1 MTVACMI
8 ADLADYNRSR
18 RVLLSIG
25 GMTYDIKVTERI
37 GTDIVIMAGDPV
49 RTEYTEADLSAAQHV
64 G

>member
-1 MTVACMI
+1 MTVSCMI
-8 ADLADYNRSR
+8 GDLADYNRTR

-25 GMTYDIKVTERI
+25 GRMYDIKVTERI
-37 GTDIVIMAGDPV
+37 GNDVVIMAGDPV